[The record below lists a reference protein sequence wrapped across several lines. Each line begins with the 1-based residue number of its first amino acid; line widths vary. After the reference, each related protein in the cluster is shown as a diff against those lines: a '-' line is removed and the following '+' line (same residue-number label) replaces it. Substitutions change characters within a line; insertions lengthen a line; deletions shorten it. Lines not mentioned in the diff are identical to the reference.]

1 MKKVLPLVLLL
12 ALACVVSAQAAARMI
27 RSDANLSFHG
37 TKAVCSAEI
46 RGTDAADE
54 IVLIAKLWQG
64 DTCLNNWIASGTGRV
79 VLEKTQRVTKG
90 EPCRLTVDAVVN
102 GAAQSTK
109 EVSGTCPVSA
119 PSEEEGEEEGGTAMY
134 SAYDVHKKNTALA
147 AAVVTGILL
156 SGCGT
161 PGAAVSAD
169 GVPQPEARPS
179 VFLMKD
185 AQDGAWKP
193 VGDETASTAGERLYA
208 QAAAQAVAEDLMEA
222 YSYTQEEAETLLTE
236 GGLEVYL
243 CMDAE
248 LQAKAE
254 TAWAE
259 QREMPSESGEALQ
272 SAVAL
277 LDSETGQVLA
287 LAGDTSALHVPGSAL
302 APLSVY
308 APALEKGAV
317 TPETAVPDQPLLPE
331 KKWPVN
337 PYGTYS
343 DSVTVTKALAAA
355 SSCVPVWILDQ
366 KLTVEESAQFVQ
378 DRFMLR
384 LVLDRTEGGYAF
396 TDLTPAALALGG
408 LTDGVSTLDMAAAYS
423 VFARG
428 GEYVKPALYSVVMDQ
443 NGEALLER
451 NPVQPVRVLKE
462 DTANA
467 VSGMLRETVVNGVGR
482 MAGSAGPEAAGLPGS
497 TVSRKDLWFVGYTPE
512 YTAAVWCGYASHERV
527 AALGNPAAGLWKQV
541 MEGASAGRS

>member
-1 MKKVLPLVLLL
+1 MKKILPLLLL
-12 ALACVVSAQAAARMI
+12 LTAACVVSVQAAARVI
-27 RSDANLSFHG
+27 RSDANLSFQG
-37 TKAVCSAEI
+37 TKAVCSVEI

-54 IVLIAKLWQG
+54 IALIAKLWQG
-64 DTCLNNWIASGTGRV
+64 DTCLNNWITSGTGRV

-90 EPCRLTVDAVVN
+90 GSYRLTVDATVN
-102 GAAQSTK
+102 GVEQSTK
-109 EVSGTCPVSA
+109 EVSGTCPVSE
-119 PSEEEGEEEGGTAMY
+119 PSDEEGGTTM
-134 SAYDVHKKNTALA
+134 SVYDVHKKNTALA
-147 AAVVTGILL
+147 AAVVTGILV

-193 VGDETASTAGERLYA
+193 VGDETTSTAGERLYV
-208 QAAAQAVAEDLMEA
+208 QAAAQAVAEDLMEE
-222 YSYTQEEAETLLTE
+222 YSYTQEEVETLLAE

-254 TAWAE
+254 TACAE
-259 QREMPSESGEALQ
+259 QSEMPSESGEAMQ

-343 DSVTVTKALAAA
+343 DAVTVTKALATA
-355 SSCVPVWILDQ
+355 SNCAPVWILDQ
-366 KLTVEESAQFVQ
+366 KLTLEESAAFVQ
-378 DRFMLR
+378 DRFMIQ
-384 LVLDRTEGGYAF
+384 LVLDRIEGGYTW

-408 LTDGVSTLDMAAAYS
+408 LTDGVSTLDMASAYS

-428 GEYVKPALYSVVMDQ
+428 GEYVKPALYSVVVDPTAA
-443 NGEALLER
+443 EVLLER
-451 NPVQPVRVLKE
+451 NPVQPARVLKE

-467 VSGMLRETVVNGVGR
+467 MNGMLRETVVNGVGR
-482 MAGSAGPEAAGLPGS
+482 MAGFAGPEIAGLPGA

-541 MEGASAGRS
+541 MEGAALSQ

>member
-1 MKKVLPLVLLL
+1 MNRNKK
-12 ALACVVSAQAAARMI
+12 
-27 RSDANLSFHG
+27 
-37 TKAVCSAEI
+37 
-46 RGTDAADE
+46 
-54 IVLIAKLWQG
+54 
-64 DTCLNNWIASGTGRV
+64 
-79 VLEKTQRVTKG
+79 
-90 EPCRLTVDAVVN
+90 
-102 GAAQSTK
+102 
-109 EVSGTCPVSA
+109 
-119 PSEEEGEEEGGTAMY
+119 TA
-134 SAYDVHKKNTALA
+134 ALA
-147 AAVVTGILL
+147 AAVVTGILV

-193 VGDETASTAGERLYA
+193 VGDETTSTAGERLYV
-208 QAAAQAVAEDLMEA
+208 QAAAQAVAEDLMEE
-222 YSYTQEEAETLLTE
+222 YSYTQEEVETLLAE

-254 TAWAE
+254 TACAE
-259 QREMPSESGEALQ
+259 QSEMPSESGEAMQ

-337 PYGTYS
+337 PYGTYY
-343 DSVTVTKALAAA
+343 DAITVTTALSIA
-355 SSCVPVWILDQ
+355 SNCVPVWILDQ
-366 KLTVEESAQFVQ
+366 MLTLEESAAFVQ
-378 DRFMLR
+378 DRFMIQ
-384 LVLDRTEGGYAF
+384 LVLDRIEGGYTW

-428 GEYVKPALYSVVMDQ
+428 GEYVKPALYSVVVDPTVA
-443 NGEALLER
+443 EVLLER

-462 DTANA
+462 STANA
-467 VSGMLRETVVNGVGR
+467 MSGMLRETVVNGVGR
-482 MAGSAGPEAAGLPGS
+482 MAGFAGPEAVGLPG
-497 TVSRKDLWFVGYTPE
+497 TNISRKDLWFVGYTPE

-541 MEGASAGRS
+541 MEGAVLSQ